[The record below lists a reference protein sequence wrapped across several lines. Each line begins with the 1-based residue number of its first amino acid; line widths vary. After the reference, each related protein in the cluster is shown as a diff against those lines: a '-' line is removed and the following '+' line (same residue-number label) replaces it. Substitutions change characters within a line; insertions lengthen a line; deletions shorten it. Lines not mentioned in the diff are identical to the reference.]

1 MAGFEEYDSE
11 LAGIRVQEIQ
21 RRLEDSEL
29 SNEVLQEAYSDAVRQ
44 MFAMDD
50 IGWNRLGGTGQV
62 GPGQNLQEAKQIAE
76 KLEEITPANA
86 LLHSGILVKCGYLFA
101 DPYEIGTEGATT
113 SLSAQQKNIIKRIE
127 NQAEVFGPA
136 ALERIENRHY
146 NAGIAFI
153 LFDKSSK
160 TFQQIP
166 FSEIDDIIYDPL
178 NRGKLR
184 YVKRVV
190 TYDVVDARTGVKIPK
205 VYKSWYPVS
214 DYTPN
219 TPQERFYRKIGDTNV
234 DLNKRMVVSRVNR
247 PTGSVFGIPDAFA
260 AAPWALAYSAYL
272 RDGTKVLAALAEW
285 VWKFT
290 PKKRPAAE
298 RAAAAVRTE
307 RGTAG
312 SLFTDMDV
320 QALPRADAV
329 DLTTGRPLASQAA
342 AALGISV
349 VTLMSDPGQSGAYG
363 TAQTLSD
370 PNRRTMLARRQV
382 ITDLLCECLR
392 LLNIEDP
399 AIVWGKIAPGTDKE
413 EMDLVAVAWGTG
425 LVAPEEARPR
435 VLEIAQIRPKSE
447 DAPEGVMIPN
457 NSDSLQTQTDIQTP
471 NMDGSNAMT
480 NGVGRDNLGAGALSR
495 TKSSKTQKGSEKS

>member
-1 MAGFEEYDSE
+1 MAGFEEYDEQLATIRINEIQDRLENSE
-11 LAGIRVQEIQ
+11 LT
-21 RRLEDSEL
+21 
-29 SNEVLQEAYSDAVRQ
+29 NEVLREAYSDAVRQ
-44 MFAMDD
+44 MFAMEDV
-50 IGWNRLGGTGQV
+50 GWSRLGGTGQV
-62 GPGQNLQEAKQIAE
+62 GPGQNLQEAKAVAA
-76 KLEEITPANA
+76 KLEEITPSNA
-86 LLHSGILVKCGYLFA
+86 LLRSGILVKCGYLFS
-101 DPYEIGTEGATT
+101 DPYEIGTQDAKGDLT
-113 SLSAQQKNIIKRIE
+113 AQQRNIIARPE
-127 NQAEVFGPA
+127 NQEEVFGPA

-153 LFDKSSK
+153 LFDKDTK

-166 FSEIDDIIYDPL
+166 FDEIDDIIYDPL

-190 TYDVVDARTGVKIPK
+190 TYDTVDARTGVKIPK
-205 VYKSWYPVS
+205 TFKMWYPVS

-219 TPQERFYRKIGDTNV
+219 TPQERFFRKIGDTRV
-234 DLNKRMVVSRVNR
+234 DLGKRMVVSRVNR
-247 PTGSVFGIPDAFA
+247 PTGAVFGIPDAFA

-320 QALPRADAV
+320 QALPKADAV

-382 ITDLLCECLR
+382 ITDVLCECLR
-392 LLNIEDP
+392 LLNVKDP
-399 AIVWGKIAPGTDKE
+399 AVIWGKIAPGTDKE

-425 LVAPEEARPR
+425 LFEPDEIRPR
-435 VLEIAQIRPKSE
+435 AADIAQITLTS
-447 DAPEGVMIPN
+447 DTAPEGIMIPN
-457 NSDSLQTQTDIQTP
+457 NSDTLQKQTDIQTP
-471 NMDGSNAMT
+471 NPDGSNAMT

-495 TKSSKTQKGSEKS
+495 SKTSKTQKGAEK